1 MQSERTGATKLPEQ
15 AERGGVLQAF
25 REPRW
30 VAAGRRALAEH
41 WLFALVLGAGA
52 TLRVLVC
59 IAYPYPFVQPDSR
72 RYLTSAIL
80 LSPDEDRPSGYSLF
94 IRLVPGWRQDW
105 PIPIPQHLLG
115 LSMGVLLYWL
125 LVRRGVPAWGSA
137 LATIPTLLDPF
148 QVVVEHY
155 ILSDVVFGT
164 FVVGALVVLSIR
176 RHVTWQRATVGGLL
190 LGCAVVTRAVGEVLV
205 PIAFLVLL
213 LGQARWRPA
222 VALLLAAAIPVGGYM
237 LWYRSDYGSFSTG
250 RFPENILYER
260 VVRFADCDKLNVPSY
275 QRPLCPDVRK
285 SKLKGWFYYGWSEKA
300 PWRHIQLPPGETDF
314 EMLHDFNRDAIRQ
327 QPIAYAKLIVRD
339 TLRGFRSRYNE
350 YRDKSGVAPHW
361 RLGVAGQYHAVEI
374 VPGMPPEDDLRISK
388 RLARALGAW
397 NRVYF
402 PGPVYAAFL
411 LIGLVAAAGLGRAR
425 RSGLRSTIA
434 LLTLGTLAL
443 LLTSSAIA
451 IFSWRYQLV
460 QFWLLPPA
468 AALAVVALVRRE
480 PAPDVLSVR
489 ETARRLAAGLA
500 FWREDEAGYSKSRN
514 SRATS

>member
-1 MQSERTGATKLPEQ
+1 MQSEQTGTSKLPRQ
-15 AERGGVLQAF
+15 AERSELLRPF
-25 REPRW
+25 REARW

-41 WLFALVLGAGA
+41 WLFALVLGAGT

-115 LSMGVLLYWL
+115 LAMGILLYWL

-137 LATIPTLLDPF
+137 LATIPVLLDPF

-155 ILSDVVFGT
+155 ILSDAVFGA

-176 RHVTWQRATVGGLL
+176 RQVTWQRAAAGGLL

-222 VALLLAAAIPVGGYM
+222 IALLLAAAIPLGGYM
-237 LWYRSDYGSFSTG
+237 LWYHNAYGSFSTG

-260 VVRFADCDKLNVPSY
+260 VVRFADCDKLDVPSY
-275 QRPLCPDVRK
+275 QRPLCPDVPK
-285 SKLKGWFYYGWSEKA
+285 SKLEGWFYYGWSEKA
-300 PWRHIQLPPGETDF
+300 PWRHIELPAGESDF
-314 EMLHDFNRDAIRQ
+314 EVLHDFNRDAIQQ
-327 QPIAYAKLIVRD
+327 QPLGYAKLIVRD
-339 TLRGFRSRYNE
+339 TSRGFRSRYNE

-361 RLGVAGQYHAVEI
+361 RLGVEGQYHALEI
-374 VPGMPPEDDLRISK
+374 IPGMPPEDRLRISK

-397 NRVYF
+397 NRIYL
-402 PGPVYAAFL
+402 PGLVYAAFL
-411 LIGLVAAAGLGRAR
+411 LIGLAAAAGLGRVR
-425 RSGLRSTIA
+425 HSGMRSTIA
-434 LLTLGTLAL
+434 LFTLGTLAL

-468 AALAVVALVRRE
+468 AAMAVVALVRRE
-480 PAPDVLSVR
+480 PAPDVLGAR
-489 ETARRLAAGLA
+489 KTARRLASGLA
-500 FWREDEAGYSKSRN
+500 FWRKDA
-514 SRATS
+514 A